1 MGNRVPLDFL
11 KRSAGDR
18 RVYFEEAARKRG
30 LSPVIIEKDFW
41 VCWMLTILFDSR
53 FGDHLV
59 FKGGTSLSKVF
70 GAIARFSEDIDLS
83 ISPEYLGLA
92 DVTNPATLSGNQA
105 EKWMKAAL
113 SSI

>member
-41 VCWMLTILFDSR
+41 VCWM
-53 FGDHLV
+53 
-59 FKGGTSLSKVF
+59 LSKVF